1 MKDKI
6 PSADVVIAPGLSF
19 ADTLEI
25 KFRGMLAMEPTLE
38 QLGYEL
44 EYTDV
49 RDGIDQLI
57 DQYSEY
63 LVSIGETPASRT

>member
-1 MKDKI
+1 MK
-6 PSADVVIAPGLSF
+6 
-19 ADTLEI
+19 
-25 KFRGMLAMEPTLE
+25 PTLE

-49 RDGIDQLI
+49 SDGIDQLI

-63 LVSIGETPASRT
+63 LVSIGETPASPT